1 MAGIGYEK
9 QVIQMEYILLSLGD
23 KPAAEGIGGVISSAL
38 LALGTLALIYL
49 VLVAI
54 DRYHKK
60 HGSGDND
67 STQQM
72 PPDSGSD
79 SFRKVLTE
87 EIKKKDEENGS
98 RHI

>member
-1 MAGIGYEK
+1 MNY
-9 QVIQMEYILLSLGD
+9 VLMSLGD
-23 KPAAEGIGGVISSAL
+23 KPAAEGLGGVVSSAL
-38 LALGTLALIYL
+38 LVLGALALIYL

-60 HGSGDND
+60 HGGEDDAGQQSGKGGNN
-67 STQQM
+67 
-72 PPDSGSD
+72 GD

>member
-1 MAGIGYEK
+1 
-9 QVIQMEYILLSLGD
+9 MEHILMSLGD
-23 KPAAEGIGGVISSAL
+23 KPAAEGFGGVISSAL

-49 VLVAI
+49 VLVMI
-54 DRYHKK
+54 DKYHKK
-60 HGSGDND
+60 H
-67 STQQM
+67 
-72 PPDSGSD
+72 SGSENDITQPPPEENTGD